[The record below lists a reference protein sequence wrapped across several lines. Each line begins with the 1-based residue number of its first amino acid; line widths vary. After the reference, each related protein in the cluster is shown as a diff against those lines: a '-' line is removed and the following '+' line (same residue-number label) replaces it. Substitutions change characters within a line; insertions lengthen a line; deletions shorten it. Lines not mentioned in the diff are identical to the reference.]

1 MSLESIYNYMFLC
14 FVFSQETN
22 INDDVISI
30 DVAHCRAGLCVTAVC
45 LCVRVFVCVHVW
57 VCGYVCVCICMCVFV
72 CMSVYV
78 AMRVCFVYICVCV
91 CNKYACVCIHIG
103 LCTSMLYAL
112 NRKRSYFEFL
122 SCKFD

>member
-1 MSLESIYNYMFLC
+1 MFLC

-57 VCGYVCVCICMCVFV
+57 VCGYVCVHL
-72 CMSVYV
+72 YV
-78 AMRVCFVYICVCV
+78 CVCV
-91 CNKYACVCIHIG
+91 HVCVRGYACVFCIYMCVI
-103 LCTSMLYAL
+103 SMHVCAYI
-112 NRKRSYFEFL
+112 
-122 SCKFD
+122 